1 MSNCPQAMTP
11 ASIRYLLVLDDLC
24 REGRGVRSVEIAA
37 RMNVSKPSAH
47 SMLQNLCQAGLVEKE
62 RYGTVFLTPDAAGPG
77 SGGGRLSDGGLRHPG
92 PVPGPTAP
100 APGPPAVGGAIAP
113 PEKQPISSR
122 RYNAMIETIVRV
134 DGMMC
139 GMCESHINDAV
150 RSHFQVKKVSS
161 SHTKGRTVIQSQEP
175 LDREQLV
182 RVINDT
188 GYQAGE
194 VVSRPLEKR
203 GLLGHLKK

>member
-1 MSNCPQAMTP
+1 
-11 ASIRYLLVLDDLC
+11 
-24 REGRGVRSVEIAA
+24 
-37 RMNVSKPSAH
+37 
-47 SMLQNLCQAGLVEKE
+47 
-62 RYGTVFLTPDAAGPG
+62 
-77 SGGGRLSDGGLRHPG
+77 
-92 PVPGPTAP
+92 
-100 APGPPAVGGAIAP
+100 
-113 PEKQPISSR
+113 
-122 RYNAMIETIVRV
+122 MIETIVQV

-161 SHTKGRTVIQSQEP
+161 SYTKGQTVIQSQEP

-203 GLLGHLKK
+203 GLLGRLKK